1 MKDISKEIWKA
12 AIIISV
18 LIGTLVPVIINF
30 VIDKNEEIK
39 QMQNESD
46 AKIEKSKM
54 YELYLSNK

>member
-46 AKIEKSKM
+46 AKIEKAKM